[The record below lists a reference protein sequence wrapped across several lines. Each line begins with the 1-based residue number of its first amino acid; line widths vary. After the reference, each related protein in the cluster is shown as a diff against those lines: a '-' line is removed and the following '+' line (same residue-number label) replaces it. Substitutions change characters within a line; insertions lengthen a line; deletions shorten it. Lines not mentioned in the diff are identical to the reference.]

1 MNGARS
7 ATDSSANDSSKIQY
21 RIRHRTEYRYSH
33 NVAVCQNQLRMQP
46 VTGGNVVCDD
56 TKVTIVPNPTS
67 RDDHRDY
74 FGNRVIAFSIEAIHQ
89 SLTVEAE
96 SLVSVSPQRMGP
108 NLDSAQW
115 EALLLMHPTDA
126 ATPRLDEHRFRSP
139 RITPST
145 QFADYVRP
153 SFESGRG
160 IVDAALDLTRRIHSD
175 FVYDATATTVD
186 TTTEDAFELR
196 AGVCQDFAHVQIACL
211 RSIGLA
217 ARYVSGYLRT
227 NPPPGKERLVGAD
240 ESHAWLEV
248 YAGESIGWLGLD
260 PTNACLVRTD
270 HIPVCIGRDYND
282 VSPMRGVVLGGG
294 TNTLKVS
301 VDVEP
306 V

>member
-7 ATDSSANDSSKIQY
+7 ANDPPANDPSKIQY
-21 RIRHRTEYRYSH
+21 RIRHRTEYRYSN
-33 NVAVCQNQLRMQP
+33 NVAVCQNQVRMQP
-46 VTGGNVVCDD
+46 VTGGNISCDQTD
-56 TKVTIVPNPTS
+56 LRIAPEPTS
-67 RDDHRDY
+67 RDDHLDY
-74 FGNRVIAFSIEAIHQ
+74 FGNRVITFSIEAIHR

-96 SLVSVSPQRMGP
+96 SLVSVSAQRFASGM
-108 NLDSAQW
+108 DSDHW
-115 EALLLMHPTDA
+115 ESLLSSRPTDA
-126 ATPRLDEHRFRSP
+126 VTPRLDEHRFRSP
-139 RITPST
+139 RINPAAI
-145 QFADYVRP
+145 FADYAKP
-153 SFESGRG
+153 SFEPGRG
-160 IVDAALDLTRRIHSD
+160 IVEAAFDLTRRIHGD
-175 FVYDATATTVD
+175 FKYDTTATTVD
-186 TTTEDAFELR
+186 TTTEHAFELR

-227 NPPPGKERLVGAD
+227 RPPEGEERLVGAD

-260 PTNACLVRTD
+260 PTNACLVKTD
-270 HIPVCIGRDYND
+270 HIPVCIGRDYDD